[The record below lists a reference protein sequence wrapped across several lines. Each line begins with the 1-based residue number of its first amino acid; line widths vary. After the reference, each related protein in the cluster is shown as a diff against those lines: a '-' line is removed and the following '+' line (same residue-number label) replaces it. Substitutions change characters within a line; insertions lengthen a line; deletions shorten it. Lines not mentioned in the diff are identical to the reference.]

1 MKFEELKN
9 LLANTGFYKVE
20 NAETYVALDDIDL
33 KFHLI
38 NETQV
43 ADDSRDRTISAI
55 KNAFRQDMHSFKI
68 SVFQLNITYNVGLVQ
83 SFDIHKISG
92 FESYTDD
99 KLIELYFPIQNGKL
113 IYTPIPEDDIFRR
126 AIIRNLNSKQAFEI
140 LSESFSPSII

>member
-68 SVFQLNITYNVGLVQ
+68 SVFQLNITYNGERLCCT
-83 SFDIHKISG
+83 KI
-92 FESYTDD
+92 
-99 KLIELYFPIQNGKL
+99 
-113 IYTPIPEDDIFRR
+113 
-126 AIIRNLNSKQAFEI
+126 
-140 LSESFSPSII
+140 